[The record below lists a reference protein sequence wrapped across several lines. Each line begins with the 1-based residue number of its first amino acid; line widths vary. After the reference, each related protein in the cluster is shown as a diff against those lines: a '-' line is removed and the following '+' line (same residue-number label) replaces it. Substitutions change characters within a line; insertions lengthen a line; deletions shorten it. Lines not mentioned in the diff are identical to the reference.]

1 MNQSTVEPAYLIAP
15 VPGVW
20 GWSFNLCLFASGI
33 FSDLLLIKV
42 CLTLGFSF
50 MLVHALT
57 GLPSASDGI
66 ATDEPRV
73 LFLDM
78 VAWASLNALLHGFGA
93 YRLIRDERSV
103 ALRNEEEE
111 RVWPDLAVR
120 LEVPYPRLAEHY
132 ADGPEKSL
140 VDKRSL
146 AEALLKDLAVR
157 PGHTPR
163 ATSRRQREGK
173 PLDTLHQDRWL
184 MSCSSSRK
192 S

>member
-1 MNQSTVEPAYLIAP
+1 
-15 VPGVW
+15 
-20 GWSFNLCLFASGI
+20 
-33 FSDLLLIKV
+33 
-42 CLTLGFSF
+42 

-111 RVWPDLAVR
+111 RVWRFFFRRAGMER
-120 LEVPYPRLAEHY
+120 LEFREVVRRGEFHTVAAGETICRSDQLFQRFCLLI
-132 ADGPEKSL
+132 DG
-140 VDKRSL
+140 VAR
-146 AEALLKDLAVR
+146 
-157 PGHTPR
+157 
-163 ATSRRQREGK
+163 
-173 PLDTLHQDRWL
+173 
-184 MSCSSSRK
+184 
-192 S
+192 